1 MGSSKSKI
9 DDVPAPEVPEIP
21 VFSEL
26 DTDAVHPSVAQV
38 IPEIQNRVIGLEST
52 STDVQSKLKS
62 LTERLDVVAPLPPSP
77 DDLPP
82 PGFFKRTFD
91 GFMRHYHIWVFFLV
105 LLFFVYQAYTT
116 YTDAKVK
123 AEQINKLNI
132 RGKYIDSS
140 IHQLNILE
148 WNDVTTVKRIA
159 QGTATSEIWTLDQTN
174 NRYIIKS
181 YTPYHY
187 AYYDPV
193 TYIVLIKDSAGVLLT
208 TLTRAINS
216 FQDPDTSK
224 TLVCSACS
232 TSSINYPTY
241 SNFATLYRLVKL
253 NVNDQPTFVAT
264 LDILRECAMFHIDL
278 IPVGPNSNTLL
289 GNSYFAVPL
298 DNTCFFYV
306 PPVNYAFLKS
316 NGIIESEIA
325 LGNLPPAFC
334 GSM

>member
-1 MGSSKSKI
+1 MGSSTSKLV
-9 DDVPAPEVPEIP
+9 DVPPPDVPEGP
-21 VFSEL
+21 VFSSL
-26 DTDAVHPSVAQV
+26 NTDAVDPSVAQV
-38 IPEIQNRVIGLEST
+38 IPEIQNRVIGLESQ
-52 STDVQSKLKS
+52 STDVQSKLKN
-62 LTERLDVVAPLPPSP
+62 LTERLDVVAPLPPAP
-77 DDLPP
+77 EDIPP

-91 GFMRHYHIWVFFLV
+91 GFVRHYHIWVFFLV
-105 LLFFVYQAYTT
+105 LLFFIYQAYTT
-116 YTDAKVK
+116 YNDAKIK
-123 AEQINKLNI
+123 ADQIGKLNI

-159 QGTATSEIWTLDQTN
+159 QGTATSEIWTLDQPN

-187 AYYDPV
+187 AYYDPA
-193 TYIVLIKDSAGVLLT
+193 TYIVLIKDSSGVLLT

-216 FQDPDTSK
+216 FQDPDTSS

-253 NVNDQPTFVAT
+253 NLNDQPAFISN
-264 LDILRECAMFHIDL
+264 LDVLRECAMFHIDL

-289 GNSYFAVPL
+289 ANSYFAVPL
-298 DNTCFFYV
+298 DNACFFYV
-306 PPVNYAFLKS
+306 PPVNYSFLKS